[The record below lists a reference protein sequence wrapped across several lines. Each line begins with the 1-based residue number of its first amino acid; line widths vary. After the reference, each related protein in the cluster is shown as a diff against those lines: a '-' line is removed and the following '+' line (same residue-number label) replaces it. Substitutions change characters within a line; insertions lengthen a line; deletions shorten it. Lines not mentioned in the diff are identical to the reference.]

1 MATQYDVKILS
12 YDANGKKTA
21 TKTFSKL
28 ASGVTANSNAKAIQL
43 AGRYMVLTNADST
56 EGKLVTTADLD
67 LEG

>member
-12 YDANGKKTA
+12 YDADGKKTA

-28 ASGVTANSNAKAIQL
+28 SSGVINNSNAKAIQL
-43 AGRYMVLTNADST
+43 AGRYSVLTSADST